1 MSDDQSV
8 KAVET
13 ALANSFILLGMVEE
27 YLGAGS
33 GYAKSKAA
41 SQVQDSVQA
50 HLVALWAKSPVS
62 TSAISDSLTAV
73 RKCLSEISYAPN
85 VGFFESEATKVSEDI
100 MEAGRHLDALNGKH
114 TSPIE
119 LDPISS
125 IKPRLQKQLLASSK
139 AQNNPSPFAILM
151 AERERKQ
158 LAAALTSL
166 GHLATQQEAI
176 KSVNQAS
183 RRPDGSVST
192 KVPRTYPAPEV
203 MFISKSAV
211 TSWLTSVAAQGLL
224 PSVNTFKEVVM
235 QASEKPHEK
244 ARLAKAFA
252 KSWSKEVPGCPVP
265 WTQDCA
271 QTLLETIVSPELGSP
286 NNDLGR
292 WLVKQVENVLSHT
305 PDQRKIQGETVS
317 GEPDVMPGIRAIIS
331 RHAQELGVNEEIATA
346 ALIHAGQAVDHQT
359 KLSVARSLNLQSRID
374 KSPHTKPEI

>member
-41 SQVQDSVQA
+41 YQVQDSVQA

-62 TSAISDSLTAV
+62 TSAISDSLIAV
-73 RKCLSEISYAPN
+73 RKCLSGLSFAPN
-85 VGFFESEATKVSEDI
+85 AGFFESVATKVGEDI

-119 LDPISS
+119 LEPINS

-176 KSVNQAS
+176 RSVNQAS
-183 RRPDGSVST
+183 QRSDGNVSP
-192 KVPRTYPAPEV
+192 KVTRTYPAPEV
-203 MFISKSAV
+203 MFISRSAV
-211 TSWLTSVAAQGLL
+211 TTWLTSVAAQGLL
-224 PSVNTFKEVVM
+224 PSVNAFKEVVM
-235 QASEKPHEK
+235 QAAERPHEK
-244 ARLAKAFA
+244 AKLAKAFA
-252 KSWSKEVPGCPVP
+252 KNWSKEVPGCPMH

-271 QTLLETIVSPELGSP
+271 QTLLETIVSPEPGAASD
-286 NNDLGR
+286 DLGR
-292 WLVKQVENVLSHT
+292 WLVKQVENVVSHT
-305 PDQRKIQGETVS
+305 PDQGKIRGETVS
-317 GEPDVMPGIRAIIS
+317 YETNSSPDINSIIAQ
-331 RHAQELGVNEEIATA
+331 HAKELGVNEELAAA

-359 KLSVARSLNLQSRID
+359 KLSMARSLSLQS
-374 KSPHTKPEI
+374 KAENSPHTKPEV